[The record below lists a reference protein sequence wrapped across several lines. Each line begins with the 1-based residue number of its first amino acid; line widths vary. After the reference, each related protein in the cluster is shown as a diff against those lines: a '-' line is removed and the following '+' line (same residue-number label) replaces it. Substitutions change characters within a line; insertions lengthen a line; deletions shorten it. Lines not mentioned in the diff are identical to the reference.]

1 MRKEKK
7 DMLSKAVISMM
18 QNPTDEQIKKIEERV
33 EAKVRGNALRQV
45 REHLGVSQAVFADI
59 LNITEEEVANLELK
73 GIDAA
78 KLQKIQE
85 TYGA

>member
-1 MRKEKK
+1 
-7 DMLSKAVISMM
+7 MLSKAVISMM